1 MNSSPSQEL
10 DLVDRLIAEY
20 ADRIARDEAPRREEL
35 LARAPQFREELERC
49 FDTLDAASSKPGA
62 GEFAPGRELGDFTLL
77 RELGRGGM
85 AVVYEAEQRS
95 LRRRVALKLLRNHL
109 TLDAKQLERFQ
120 REARAAARIRHDNVV
135 PIHAVGEHGGHAFI
149 AFELMSGPS
158 LEQVIARLARA
169 GRRPSAAEFASAV
182 GAPQLSRE
190 RDYSSACMRWFL
202 GVLEGVGA
210 AHAAGLIHRD
220 LKPSNVLID
229 GDGRPRVSDFG
240 LAKDLGEASLSITGE
255 TLGTPHYMSP
265 EQASAAREPIDV
277 RTDIY
282 SLGVTLYELIAL
294 RRPFDGATFAELL
307 QSISHARPPLLRERA
322 PDAPASLESVL
333 AKCLAKERDQRYA
346 NVAELARE
354 LQRVLDGAPVEAPS
368 ASGWVAVY
376 EAAAVAWHYRRPFE
390 FRSRARVFGL
400 PLLHILLNTKTADGR
415 GHKPAVGVLAIGNR
429 AFGFYAF
436 GFVAVGVS
444 AVGALA
450 VGPFGA
456 GLVALGLIAFGALAA
471 GDLALGLWVAGRR
484 GNGFFEAWVAE
495 RIALDAATTA
505 PGELAARGFATL
517 YGSCTSSAL
526 LFILFGWVARR
537 RAIRRQGPIT
547 AADLLVFVV
556 GPLLSFAPVLSSQM
570 GWKPPYVLTIL
581 YLTVVS
587 WLVMQTYIK
596 LIGGVR
602 NAGAA

>member
-1 MNSSPSQEL
+1 MNSSTSQDL
-10 DLVDRLIAEY
+10 DLVDRLVAAY

-35 LARAPQFREELERC
+35 LAHAPQFREELERC
-49 FDTLDAASSKPGA
+49 FDTLDAASSTPAA
-62 GEFAPGRELGDFTLL
+62 GELAPGRELGDFTLL

-85 AVVYEAEQRS
+85 AVVFEAEQRS

-135 PIHAVGEHGGHAFI
+135 PIHAVGEHDGHAFI

-182 GAPQLSRE
+182 GAPHLSRE
-190 RDYSSACMRWFL
+190 RDYSSACVRWFL

-229 GDGRPRVSDFG
+229 GEGRPRVSDFG

-265 EQASAAREPIDV
+265 EQASAAREPVDV

-333 AKCLAKERDQRYA
+333 AKCLAKEREQRYA
-346 NVAELARE
+346 NVTELARE

-368 ASGWVAVY
+368 ASGWVAVW

-415 GHKPAVGVLAIGNR
+415 AHRPAVGVVAIGNR
-429 AFGFYAF
+429 AFGFYA
-436 GFVAVGVS
+436 VGP
-444 AVGALA
+444 LA
-450 VGPFGA
+450 VGIIAAGGIAIGVFGI
-456 GLVALGLIAFGALAA
+456 GLLALGWLVLGAAA
-471 GDLALGLWVAGRR
+471 VGDSAWGLWVAGR
-484 GNGFFEAWVAE
+484 GGDGLLEAWVTE
-495 RIALDAATTA
+495 RVALGAVDAT
-505 PGELAARGFATL
+505 PNVAAGHEFRLLFATSFAGAV
-517 YGSCTSSAL
+517 GSVL
-526 LFILFGWVARR
+526 LGWMARS

-556 GPLLSFAPVLSSQM
+556 GPLLAFAPLLASRLGWTPPFVLLLLYH
-570 GWKPPYVLTIL
+570 GVLAR
-581 YLTVVS
+581 VV
-587 WLVMQTYIK
+587 LQTYVK

-602 NAGAA
+602 NAGPA

>member
-1 MNSSPSQEL
+1 MNSSTSQDL
-10 DLVDRLIAEY
+10 DLVDRLVAEY
-20 ADRIARDEAPRREEL
+20 ADRIARDQTPRREEL

-77 RELGRGGM
+77 HELGRGGM

-135 PIHAVGEHGGHAFI
+135 PIHAVGEHEGHAFI
-149 AFELMSGPS
+149 AFELMSGTS
-158 LEQVIARLARA
+158 LEQVIARLTRA
-169 GRRPSAAEFASAV
+169 GRRPTAAEFASAV

-190 RDYSSACMRWFL
+190 RDYNSACVRWFL

-333 AKCLAKERDQRYA
+333 AKCLAKEREQRYA

-368 ASGWVAVY
+368 ASGWVALY

-415 GHKPAVGVLAIGNR
+415 GHKPAVGVVAVGNR
-429 AFGFYAF
+429 AFGFCAV
-436 GFVAVGVS
+436 GPLAVGVS
-444 AVGALA
+444 ASGGIAIGVLSVGLLALGGLVLGAAA
-450 VGPFGA
+450 VGGSA
-456 GLVALGLIAFGALAA
+456 W
-471 GDLALGLWVAGRR
+471 GLWVAGR
-484 GNGFFEAWVAE
+484 GGDGLLEAWVTE
-495 RIALDAATTA
+495 RVALGTADA
-505 PGELAARGFATL
+505 PPKDLAAREFAML
-517 YGSCTSSAL
+517 YGGSVVGL
-526 LFILFGWVARR
+526 LAFVMFGWMARS
-537 RAIRRQGPIT
+537 RAIRRQGPLT

-556 GPLLSFAPVLSSQM
+556 GPLLSFAPVLSTHL
-570 GWKPPYVLTIL
+570 GWRPPFVLLLL
-581 YLTVVS
+581 YHGVLARIV
-587 WLVMQTYIK
+587 LQTYVK
-596 LIGGVR
+596 WIGGVR
-602 NAGAA
+602 NAGPA